1 MSVFYKESNFEDTK
15 ELYGKSVIYK
25 SEIMS
30 YAEKYSNVVDFNF
43 AEKYLYGRVDRNYVS
58 IQPNEILNT
67 FSRIRNSPNNTN
79 VVVLNFVAEAFQE
92 LSRQFVKA
100 AQIGKI
106 RKEDDYLSNLIA
118 YQGYTSPD
126 VLYST
131 YITSFIESV
140 KIKIKNDGVN
150 FYNFEQFVFYLEN
163 YAKSVSK
170 VYPFTRTAFVKS
182 RHNDYLSS
190 GLTIEI
196 ADLSFANDSQKI
208 DLFVNSPNF
217 EYYLNACNSFGF
229 MVDAASPWK
238 ITLDIGHEDVIENL
252 LRPKGYNSLNSLLS
266 VGYKKSYFSY
276 FNDFNKQLLNIY
288 NQVTNNFTV
297 TKACSTGIKTQII
310 KPVRYTNEQFN
321 NIYNEDY
328 FIKLYCMFRF
338 IEEEKKHSQAEQDHI
353 ITDTINLSRTTDLRT
368 ALGRF
373 ERFISQ
379 PFDYRGSL
387 SYLIRE
393 QEKRED
399 R

>member
-1 MSVFYKESNFEDTK
+1 MSTFYKESNFEDTK

-58 IQPNEILNT
+58 IQPNEVLNT
-67 FSRIRNSPNNTN
+67 FSLIRNSSNNSN
-79 VVVLNFVAEAFQE
+79 AKVLNFVADGFQE

-106 RKEDDYLSNLIA
+106 RKGDDYLSNLVA
-118 YQGYTSPD
+118 YQGYTNPD
-126 VLYST
+126 FLYSN
-131 YITSFIESV
+131 YITSLVESV

-150 FYNFEQFVFYLEN
+150 FHDFEHFISYFKN
-163 YAKSVSK
+163 YIKSVSK
-170 VYPFTRTAFVKS
+170 VYPFTRTAFIKS

-190 GLTIEI
+190 GLTIEV
-196 ADLSFANDSQKI
+196 ADLSFTNDDQKI
-208 DLFVNSPNF
+208 QLFIESPNF

-229 MVDAASPWK
+229 MVDASSPWK
-238 ITLDIGHEDVIENL
+238 ITLDIGSQDVVDGL
-252 LRPKGYNSLNSLLS
+252 MKKYGYTSTDSLLS
-266 VGYKKSYFSY
+266 VGYKQSYISYFKS
-276 FNDFNKQLLNIY
+276 FSRQLLNIY
-288 NQVTNNFTV
+288 NQVSNDFTV
-297 TKACSTGIKTQII
+297 STECSTGVRTKII
-310 KPVRYTNEQFN
+310 TPKRYTNEQLN
-321 NIYNEDY
+321 NLFNEDY
-328 FIKLYCMFRF
+328 FIKLYCIFRF
-338 IEEEKKHSQAEQDHI
+338 IEEERHHSLEEQNHI
-353 ITDTINLSRTTDLRT
+353 ITDTINLSRAKDLRT

-393 QEKRED
+393 RE
-399 R
+399 RREGT